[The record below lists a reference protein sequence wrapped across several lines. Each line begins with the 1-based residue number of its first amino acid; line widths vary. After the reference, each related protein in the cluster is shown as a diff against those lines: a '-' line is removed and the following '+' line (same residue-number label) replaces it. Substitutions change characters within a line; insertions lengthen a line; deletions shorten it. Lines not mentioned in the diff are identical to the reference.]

1 MKAINSVLIP
11 ENIKE
16 KIDLFAD
23 FEFDTEKNI
32 IFDCGLNKE
41 RKWMTAEEVFTLN
54 MYLLEVRKTS
64 VIIAHYVNII
74 LNNKHHEYPFEL
86 TYILNHDI
94 KNDYISYIKNTNLL
108 RANEKLVLNFKKQD
122 EYFELYNLGSFLQN
136 PHWTRW
142 MMIPGVAAII
152 MCGILAI
159 DCHEVIT
166 HEIQS
171 EDSCRATINAAA
183 TAIYNK
189 AAEAARREGRTTE
202 QIEQGRKD
210 ASNLMIQGIAAC
222 RPRFPNINF
231 NFKSGGNEFG
241 IKTGEGIKPIT

>member
-1 MKAINSVLIP
+1 M
-11 ENIKE
+11 
-16 KIDLFAD
+16 
-23 FEFDTEKNI
+23 
-32 IFDCGLNKE
+32 
-41 RKWMTAEEVFTLN
+41 
-54 MYLLEVRKTS
+54 
-64 VIIAHYVNII
+64 
-74 LNNKHHEYPFEL
+74 
-86 TYILNHDI
+86 
-94 KNDYISYIKNTNLL
+94 

-189 AAEAARREGRTTE
+189 AAEAARRKGE
-202 QIEQGRKD
+202 QRSKLNKVEKMHLI
-210 ASNLMIQGIAAC
+210 
-222 RPRFPNINF
+222 
-231 NFKSGGNEFG
+231 
-241 IKTGEGIKPIT
+241 